1 MVFFEATTIYKMG
14 FGANFFIVFIFLP
27 LLVILMLCGIFTERR
42 FFGYA
47 ILSLIGGAIILFSL
61 SQLFQWIASPKILKK
76 EDYYGTYHI
85 KRDLFPG
92 KQTDWQYDRYNFV
105 IKDNDSIYFNV
116 VSAGQ
121 VSKVYKGKIET
132 VSPYESARLKLCMDS
147 PTHHILAS
155 DPTVYRSPLGF
166 YLVFY
171 SSKYNNVFFEK
182 D

>member
-1 MVFFEATTIYKMG
+1 MG

-27 LLVILMLCGIFTERR
+27 LLVILLLYGIFTKRL

-61 SQLFQWIASPKILKK
+61 SQLFQWVANPKILKK

-92 KQTDWQYDRYNFV
+92 KQADWQYNSYNFI
-105 IKDNDSIYFNV
+105 IKTNDSIYFNV
-116 VSAGQ
+116 VNADK

-132 VSPYESARLKLCMDS
+132 VCPYQSARLKLRMDF
-147 PTHHILAS
+147 PTHHILES
-155 DPTVYRSPLGF
+155 GPTVYRSASGF
-166 YLVFY
+166 YLVFF